1 MDEQHD
7 IRPNMVA
14 YVDEGKL
21 VLIDDAW
28 HQDIQMSAEE
38 TRKFVEWLT
47 EHASFAIHAVPCP
60 R

>member
-7 IRPNMVA
+7 IRPNMFA
-14 YVDEGKL
+14 YVDEGEL

-38 TRKFVEWLT
+38 TRKFVDWLMKR
-47 EHASFAIHAVPCP
+47 ALSCP